1 MLLGSTPAAPERQL
15 NPADASRLLPGQSA
29 ADSLN
34 TSGIE
39 ERRWLF
45 ARLKDRLITA
55 RRRRISY
62 SGKLARFIMFP
73 RVWARPYRRAVL
85 DVARDKGIGDV
96 LMCTPAL
103 RAARQANPTG
113 RIRFYTNFPELV
125 EGLPYIDEVLPDSAR
140 PPGNIYLDYLKTVP
154 TTAHIARLLGDR
166 IGVNVTDVQPD
177 CVIDGSL
184 VEAYQNAWRDL
195 PRPWVVALRRAS
207 RFTPNKDWPDARWD
221 ELVARVAATSTL
233 IEIGDAPDT
242 PDPVPAG
249 HYLDLRGQT
258 TLAQL
263 AAAISAADIHVGPVS
278 GPMHIA
284 GAAGTPTV
292 VIIGGYEHPV
302 NAHYEGNVEF
312 YTQVPCAPCWL
323 RTPCPFDVKCLRA
336 IGVAE
341 VFAAIRERWDTA
353 AGRIGV

>member
-1 MLLGSTPAAPERQL
+1 MLLGSRKALPEGRRL
-15 NPADASRLLPGQSA
+15 ADTA
-29 ADSLN
+29 ADSEQR
-34 TSGIE
+34 S
-39 ERRWLF
+39 LF
-45 ARLKDRLITA
+45 LSLKDRLIA
-55 RRRRISY
+55 IRRRRISY
-62 SGKLARFIMFP
+62 SGKLARFILFP
-73 RVWARPYRRAVL
+73 RLWARPYRRPTL

-103 RAARQANPTG
+103 RAARQANPHG

-125 EGLPYIDEVLPDSAR
+125 EGLPYIDEVLPDAAR

-154 TTAHIARLLGDR
+154 TTVHIARLLGDR

-177 CVIDGSL
+177 CVIDGAL
-184 VEAYQNAWRDL
+184 VEAYQNAWRHL
-195 PRPWVVALRRAS
+195 PRPWVIALRRAS
-207 RFTPNKDWPDARWD
+207 RFTPNKDWPEARWD
-221 ELVARVAATSTL
+221 ELVARVAANATL
-233 IEIGDAPDT
+233 IEIGDAPEA
-242 PDPVPAG
+242 PSPVPVGA
-249 HYLDLRGQT
+249 YIDLRGRT

-263 AAAISAADIHVGPVS
+263 AAAVSAADIHVGPVS

-323 RTPCPFDVKCLRA
+323 RTPCPFDVKCLHA
-336 IGVAE
+336 IGVGA
-341 VFAAIRERWDTA
+341 VFDAIAERWASA
-353 AGRIGV
+353 AGRMKP